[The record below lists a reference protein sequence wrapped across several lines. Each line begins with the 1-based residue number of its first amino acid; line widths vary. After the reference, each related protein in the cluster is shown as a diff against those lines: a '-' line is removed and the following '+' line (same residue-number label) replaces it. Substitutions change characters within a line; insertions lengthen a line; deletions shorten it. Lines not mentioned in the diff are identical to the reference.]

1 MAFFNYLA
9 KSVKLEFGLNP
20 GVPHSSGGKESACST
35 GDPGLIPGSRG
46 SPGEGNGNPLQFS
59 CLKNPVD
66 RGNWLLQLMGSQE
79 SDMT

>member
-1 MAFFNYLA
+1 MAFFNFLA

-20 GVPHSSGGKESACST
+20 GFPHSSGGKESACST
-35 GDPGLIPGSRG
+35 GDPGLIPGSRR